1 MFNRQNQNEESTWLS
16 LSDMMTV
23 LMLLFLVLVIIVT
36 WDTKKVNNE
45 ITGEISEITEAEKQ
59 LCKDLKNKIYKKFSN
74 QDLNIDCNPITVTFI
89 NPNYQ
94 FDKNKSEV
102 KPEFKKALE
111 IFIPV
116 FINTIYDWKNVSLVD
131 EVRVEGHTDS
141 DFSSEK
147 TKLQGFL
154 YNMKLSQERSRNV
167 LDYSM
172 NLGIF
177 RNSTEINEWGYRKMT
192 ANGLS
197 FSKRKFIKDS
207 NMEVEDKKNSRR
219 VEFKIRTQT
228 QQLIYNWSYQLGN

>member
-1 MFNRQNQNEESTWLS
+1 MFNRQNRNEESTWLS

-45 ITGEISEITEAEKQ
+45 ITGEISQITEAEKQ
-59 LCKDLKNKIYKKFSN
+59 LCKDLKNKIFKKFTN
-74 QDLNIDCNPITVTFI
+74 QDLEIDCNPITVTFI
-89 NPNYQ
+89 NPDYQ
-94 FDKNKSEV
+94 FDKNRSEV

-111 IFIPV
+111 KFIPI
-116 FINTIYDWKNVSLVD
+116 FINTIYGWKNISLVD

-172 NLGIF
+172 NMDVF
-177 RNSTEINEWGYRKMT
+177 RSSQELNEWGYRKMT

-197 FSKRKFIKDS
+197 FSRRKFIENSIK
-207 NMEVEDKKNSRR
+207 EDKKNSRR
-219 VEFKIRTQT
+219 VEFKLRTKT
-228 QQLIYNWSYQLGN
+228 QELIYNWSFQLGN